1 MEKIFAERIARMF
14 DVPDAQLRT
23 GMEDFQQEMERGLRH
38 PATSTLYMEPCYV
51 ALPTGDERGCA
62 VALDFGGTHAR
73 ASLVALTEDGISV
86 LKQVK
91 RPLRQAGAYDVTTRA
106 TTREELFDFLAELV
120 EEALAAL
127 IATDAREA
135 SPELLKEALAP
146 FDEEAGGALA
156 SGEAVLP
163 LGHTFSY
170 GTQQADLHDARLI
183 AWSKEL
189 AVPGVEGAWVNA
201 LLAEAL
207 ERRHLPVQP
216 TAILNDTVAVLLAA
230 AYRHP
235 GTAIGTIY
243 ATGFNSCYLETF
255 GGKRAPMVYNIE
267 SGSYGHFPQN
277 DYDRALDAASA
288 KPGAQRLEKMI
299 SGRYLGELLSRIMR
313 DGDGLAELPAFTGE
327 DVSRFATNGTEAE
340 QIVARALIRRSAR
353 LAAMT
358 LAAVLRHRA
367 DADGEQRVRPQ
378 TLAIDG
384 SVFEHLPGVEAEMQ
398 RTLAL
403 LLSEEEASGLT
414 FALEKDASGTGAA
427 IAAVLGAQA
436 FMDENNS
443 NN

>member
-230 AYRHP
+230 AAGQRY
-235 GTAIGTIY
+235 
-243 ATGFNSCYLETF
+243 
-255 GGKRAPMVYNIE
+255 
-267 SGSYGHFPQN
+267 YGHFPQN